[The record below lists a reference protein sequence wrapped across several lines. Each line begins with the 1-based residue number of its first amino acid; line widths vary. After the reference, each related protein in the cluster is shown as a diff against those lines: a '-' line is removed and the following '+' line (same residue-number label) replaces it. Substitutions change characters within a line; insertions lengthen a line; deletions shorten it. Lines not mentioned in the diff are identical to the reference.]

1 MMGTPPDPQM
11 GLTSDNVDLSK
22 PRNPVQLIA
31 PVGSTAVIPASEVS
45 AYVSAATAKNTRRAY
60 RSDLDHFLAWGGS
73 IPSTPEQIAA
83 YLAAHVGTHKAA
95 TLRRRIVSIGL
106 AHTTQGFENPCAAEL
121 VRVTMRGIWR
131 VHAMAQSQSPQRS
144 KKTS

>member
-1 MMGTPPDPQM
+1 MDADTRTRRIAEQDRAEADADQARQGAGGTPPDPQM
-11 GLTSDNVDLSK
+11 GLTSDNAELSK

-73 IPSTPEQIAA
+73 IPSTPEQIA
-83 YLAAHVGTHKAA
+83 G
-95 TLRRRIVSIGL
+95 
-106 AHTTQGFENPCAAEL
+106 
-121 VRVTMRGIWR
+121 
-131 VHAMAQSQSPQRS
+131 
-144 KKTS
+144 